1 MLHDLRYAFR
11 TLRRSPG
18 FTVSVILALVLGI
31 GANTAVFSIV
41 YAVLLKPL
49 PYAEPDRLV
58 RLYERNPAHGIERG
72 EVSPGT
78 FVDWRTRSHT
88 LESVAVFTWNRA
100 LWAFGDR
107 SDIVTFSAVS
117 PALFD
122 VLEVTP
128 VLGRTFR
135 PEAKQDRPFGD
146 SGEVVISFDLWQRRF
161 SGSPSVL
168 GRTVSVEGRFPLQ
181 IIGVMPRGFS
191 FPDGVDAWG
200 NLAFVRPIGT
210 NQRQMRYYDAVAR
223 LAPNR
228 TIADARTELSA
239 ISAQLAAE
247 QPPSN
252 AGWTA
257 QIESLDEATTGGART
272 ALLVLLGAAGGVLL
286 IGCVNVANLLLARA
300 TARRREMAVRVALG
314 AGTARLVRQ
323 SFTEVVLLA
332 ALGTVAGVLL
342 GHWLTAVLVSLA
354 PSDIPRLSG
363 VGMNRT
369 LLLFAATAGLASAA
383 FIALMPALQVRRA
396 EQHRGLKSDA
406 RVSTDRAAR
415 VRRVLIAAEMAI
427 VILLL
432 TGAMLLIR
440 SFVKLRGVDLGFSA
454 QHVLAVEMRWPT
466 GRFNVP
472 SRRPWFMVQQRVN
485 GLIAAIESVP
495 GVEAAGL
502 VTDLPLAGDASGE
515 TLWRADAPGASGTKP
530 PASAA
535 DQWQADLSVVTPGY
549 FNALGIPI
557 VRGRNFAQSD
567 RLTEQELTDPDLP
580 RSGVAIINTAFA
592 SRYFPKEDP
601 LGHRLVLRDDITF
614 GASRTIVGIVAD
626 VRGRAV
632 GEEGSP
638 AVYLPHAE
646 HPDVFRPTVVVR
658 STLPPDAIAAAI
670 RERVRVFDPQLLVMR
685 MRPMAEVVSGALARP
700 RFNLLLVGGFALL
713 ALSLGAIGIYAVV
726 AFVVA
731 QRTREIGVRIALGA
745 RRRNVLMLVLG
756 EGLATVVAGAV
767 LGLGAAALAT
777 RALRTLVFGV
787 TPLDPVS
794 FALSPVVLVS
804 VAALACLLPAVRA
817 TRVDPIVTLR
827 DE

>member
-1 MLHDLRYAFR
+1 
-11 TLRRSPG
+11 
-18 FTVSVILALVLGI
+18 
-31 GANTAVFSIV
+31 
-41 YAVLLKPL
+41 
-49 PYAEPDRLV
+49 
-58 RLYERNPAHGIERG
+58 
-72 EVSPGT
+72 
-78 FVDWRTRSHT
+78 
-88 LESVAVFTWNRA
+88 
-100 LWAFGDR
+100 
-107 SDIVTFSAVS
+107 
-117 PALFD
+117 
-122 VLEVTP
+122 
-128 VLGRTFR
+128 
-135 PEAKQDRPFGD
+135 
-146 SGEVVISFDLWQRRF
+146 
-161 SGSPSVL
+161 
-168 GRTVSVEGRFPLQ
+168 
-181 IIGVMPRGFS
+181 
-191 FPDGVDAWG
+191 
-200 NLAFVRPIGT
+200 
-210 NQRQMRYYDAVAR
+210 
-223 LAPNR
+223 
-228 TIADARTELSA
+228 
-239 ISAQLAAE
+239 
-247 QPPSN
+247 
-252 AGWTA
+252 
-257 QIESLDEATTGGART
+257 
-272 ALLVLLGAAGGVLL
+272 
-286 IGCVNVANLLLARA
+286 GCVDVANLLLGRA
-300 TARRREMAVRVALG
+300 TARRRERSVRVALG

-502 VTDLPLAGDASGE
+502 VTDLP
-515 TLWRADAPGASGTKP
+515 RA
-530 PASAA
+530 
-535 DQWQADLSVVTPGY
+535 
-549 FNALGIPI
+549 
-557 VRGRNFAQSD
+557 
-567 RLTEQELTDPDLP
+567 
-580 RSGVAIINTAFA
+580 GVAIINTAFA

-745 RRRNVLMLVLG
+745 RRRNVL
-756 EGLATVVAGAV
+756 
-767 LGLGAAALAT
+767 
-777 RALRTLVFGV
+777 
-787 TPLDPVS
+787 
-794 FALSPVVLVS
+794 
-804 VAALACLLPAVRA
+804 
-817 TRVDPIVTLR
+817 
-827 DE
+827 